1 MIYSCDVVY
10 GRETCEKFVE
20 EQENISDDYYDP
32 DDIVVSDYYIAY
44 EECLI
49 SYTVV
54 GLEEEETESLVAKH

>member
-32 DDIVVSDYYIAY
+32 DYIEIYDYYIAY
-44 EECLI
+44 I
-49 SYTVV
+49 Q
-54 GLEEEETESLVAKH
+54 